1 MEKTGVF
8 RGRSHHL
15 IDEKGR
21 VSIPTRFREILK
33 AGGEHRLVVTNW
45 EDCLAAY
52 PYKEWQRI
60 EEKMSQLS
68 QVDRDIR
75 AFKRFFI
82 SGACECSLDS
92 QGRIL
97 IPPSLRQFAGLEK
110 DVTLAGQLKFFEIW
124 DKLKLEEELK
134 RAQHNLPAL
143 ENKVATLGL

>member
-1 MEKTGVF
+1 M
-8 RGRSHHL
+8 
-15 IDEKGR
+15 
-21 VSIPTRFREILK
+21 
-33 AGGEHRLVVTNW
+33 VTNW

-52 PYKEWQRI
+52 PYVEWQQI

-68 QVDRDIR
+68 QVDREIR

-97 IPPSLRQFAGLEK
+97 IPPTLREYAGLEK
-110 DVTLAGQLKFFEIW
+110 EIILAGQLKYFEVW

-134 RAQHNLPAL
+134 RAQQNLQAL
-143 ENKVATLGL
+143 ETRVATLGL